1 MIRTNPRRLSAFTLI
16 ELLVVIAII
25 AILAAILFPVFAQ
38 ARESAKI
45 TSGLSNSKQVLIGMI
60 QYNSDNDQ
68 SMPLGTNPF
77 YIAREPNNRALAS
90 TFWHNSI
97 QSYIKSYDVM
107 RIPGDGTRPEKNFT
121 PCTYD
126 RLRSTVGSI
135 QNVSWIAN
143 PELGDSD
150 SSTTTVTPIS
160 EGIIS
165 SPAEMIMFMNGERP
179 RDAIVGAPSTVVFE
193 QADPLVNG
201 SACSLLTWP
210 HWITVRTDAR
220 QFIGGLTS
228 SAVFKTVPHHSRG
241 VFFAHYDGHAKMANF
256 TIKKTNDTTQLQL
269 NARQLEGKYPYCK
282 TMRPDA
288 DNTACNLTWR
298 ATF

>member
-1 MIRTNPRRLSAFTLI
+1 MIRNQSRRLSAFTLI

-68 SMPLGTNPF
+68 VMPLGTNPF
-77 YIAREPNNRALAS
+77 YIARDPSNRALAS

-97 QSYIKSYDVM
+97 QTYIKSYDVM
-107 RIPGDGTRPEKNFT
+107 RVPGDSTRPDNNFT

-126 RLRSTVGSI
+126 RLRTTVGTI

-150 SSTTTVTPIS
+150 SSTTIVTPIT
-160 EGIIS
+160 EAIIS
-165 SPAEMIMFMNGERP
+165 SPADMIMFMNGERP

-193 QADPLVNG
+193 QADPLING
-201 SACSLLTWP
+201 KACSPLTWP

-228 SAVFKTVPHHSRG
+228 AAVYRTVPHHSRG
-241 VFFAHYDGHAKMANF
+241 VFFAHYDGHAKMASF
-256 TIKKTNDTTQLQL
+256 TVKKTNDATQLQL

-282 TMRPDA
+282 FMRPDA
-288 DNTACNLTWR
+288 DNPNCLLSWR
-298 ATF
+298 IP